1 MLMTNFNQSFTSR
14 LLFSIL
20 FAIIMLPVSSCKKED
35 DKVSNSHGSSNI
47 EKSLQPNNFP
57 LKKVNL
63 NVMVGAHIN
72 NDLTDT
78 NFLAIPKNEFS
89 AIQALYYAGYGG
101 WNGVN
106 DFDYSSLNSTINWI
120 VENGKS
126 AHVHM
131 LVGPDQY
138 MPEWLK
144 EGSWTKQQLNG
155 LLKKQIYTIM
165 DANDNKNKV
174 DVWNVINEVFNDD
187 GTYRTDVLWN
197 QLGYENDASGLTGSD
212 KINNKHPKFIRQAFK
227 FSREKT
233 DAKLE
238 YRDYSIENSNPQQ
251 GADLK
256 YKAVYQLLKHMINSN
271 IPIDAV
277 GLQGHYGIGTSYVL
291 TDNNALKNVV
301 EKYKSLGI
309 EVYVTEL
316 DFNSQNQVWSPAL
329 AQTQKQDYYN
339 YVKQAIE
346 GGASRIYT
354 WGFQDGKDPSWLT
367 NFHPLPWDENL
378 LKKPAYYGIQKALY
392 DTR

>member
-1 MLMTNFNQSFTSR
+1 MKKLPQFILKIKINIF
-14 LLFSIL
+14 LIASIAVIVL
-20 FAIIMLPVSSCKKED
+20 SCNKEYKGEEQILESD
-35 DKVSNSHGSSNI
+35 VR
-47 EKSLQPNNFP
+47 EKSNQFADFP
-57 LKKVNL
+57 LKDVNQ
-63 NVMVGAHIN
+63 NIFIGAHIN

-78 NFLAIPKNEFS
+78 NFMAIPIKEFS

-106 DFDYSSLNSTINWI
+106 DFDYSSVNEIINWTI
-120 VENGKS
+120 QNGKS

-138 MPEWLK
+138 SPAWLK
-144 EGSWTKQQLNG
+144 DGTWTNQQLNR

-197 QLGYENDASGLTGSD
+197 QLGYENDASGLTGTE
-212 KINNKHPKFIRQAFK
+212 KINIKHPKFIRQAFK
-227 FSREKT
+227 FAREKT
-233 DAKLE
+233 NSKLE
-238 YRDYSIENSNPQQ
+238 YRDYSIENSNPLE

-256 YKAVYQLLKHMINSN
+256 QKGVYQLLKHMLNSN

-277 GLQGHYGIGTSYVL
+277 GLQGHYGIGNSYVL
-291 TDNNALKNVV
+291 TDNDALKNIVA
-301 EKYKSLGI
+301 KYKALGV

-316 DFNSQNQVWSPAL
+316 DFSSQNQVWSPAL
-329 AQTQKQDYYN
+329 AQSQKQDYYN
-339 YVKQAIE
+339 YIKQAIK
-346 GGASRIYT
+346 GGANRIYT
-354 WGFQDGKDPSWLT
+354 WGFQDGKDPGWLT
-367 NFHPLPWDENL
+367 DFHPLPWDENL
-378 LKKPAYYGIQKALY
+378 VKKPAYFGIQKALY